1 MAKFSHTNDQSNKS
15 SNPTTKYL
23 EWRSNDKSFR
33 YYDKERGENVEVQ
46 LPLKFAFIQ
55 HYHTVKGW
63 HDKNQSG
70 IYSNEVYFIGSEPMT
85 VRAFKPKGFVV
96 ADGLYKD
103 IKTQVAAQGGK
114 YHRSVYVMLEDG
126 SVANISFK
134 GAVVRE
140 WSEFYQEF
148 KTSEDT
154 NWVEITEAVDQKKGS
169 VKYSTPK
176 FTVGKKFTAAED
188 LKHTAACG
196 LIEAHMD
203 AYFSKV
209 EEPELETDGIDF

>member
-1 MAKFSHTNDQSNKS
+1 MARFSHTNESPKS

-23 EWRSNDKSFR
+23 EWRSNDKCFR
-33 YYDKERGENVEVQ
+33 YYDKEMGENVEVQ
-46 LPLKFAFIQ
+46 LPWKFAFLN

-70 IYSNEVYFIGSEPMT
+70 IYSNEVYFIGNEPMT
-85 VRAFKPKGFVV
+85 VRSFKPKGFVV

-126 SVANISFK
+126 TIANLAFK

-140 WSEFYQEF
+140 WSEFY
-148 KTSEDT
+148 KLAKPVEDT
-154 NWVEITEAVDQKKGS
+154 NWIEINEATDQKKGS
-169 VKYSTPK
+169 INYSTPL
-176 FTVGKKFTAAED
+176 FSIGKKFTAVQDAKVDE
-188 LKHTAACG
+188 AANR
-196 LIEAHMD
+196 LRVHMD

-209 EEPELETDGIDF
+209 EEPEFEADEIDF